1 MRQQKR
7 QIIGYSALGLLAYLL
22 FLVWTFPADRAVALL
37 RPQIPQLQMSGIT
50 GTVWS
55 GRAATLHYQNQ
66 RVSRLTWQFRPLTL
80 FKAQPTFTITFNG
93 EGRTGTA
100 NVGIRPDGTLVIEE
114 ANAQL
119 PMAELSQQLGIPI
132 SLGGAVN
139 VAMDKITINNNFVQ
153 SAEGKLQWRDAS
165 MTASILQK
173 LGNFNVQIST
183 EDAGI
188 KALINDESGPLQLDG
203 TARLINDG
211 SYQFSAKA
219 AVRDAQ
225 QTLLQQVLRA
235 AGRQEPDGRT
245 LIEYH
250 GRL

>member
-1 MRQQKR
+1 MKR
-7 QIIGYSALGLLAYLL
+7 QIIGYSVLGLLAYLL
-22 FLVWTFPADRAVALL
+22 FLAWTFPADRALVLL
-37 RPQIPQLQMSGIT
+37 RPQLPALQMSGVT

-55 GRAATLHYQNQ
+55 GRAATLHYHNQ
-66 RVSRLTWQFRPLTL
+66 RFSRLTWQFQPLAL
-80 FKAQPTFTITFNG
+80 FKAQPTLTITFAG
-93 EGRTGTA
+93 DGRTGTA
-100 NVGIRPDGTLVIEE
+100 DVGLRPDGTIVIEE
-114 ANAQL
+114 AKAQL
-119 PMAELSQQLGIPI
+119 PMAELSQQLGIPV
-132 SLGGAVN
+132 SLGGVVD
-139 VAMDKITINNNFVQ
+139 VAMDKITINNSVVQ

-165 MTASILQK
+165 MTTPVLQK
-173 LGNFNVQIST
+173 LGAFNIQVTT

-188 KALINDESGPLQLDG
+188 KALINDAGGPLQLEG

-225 QTLLQQVLRA
+225 QTLLQQALQA
-235 AGRQEPDGRT
+235 AGRPESDGRI